1 MPYLFYR
8 LENSTLNF
16 RKRKYSH
23 HEGSDLAHKKM
34 KTLNKLTGGQQRD
47 ELKKVVRND
56 SAVDVKE
63 TASAQ
68 MCNAKEKMVD
78 EVKQADRDVCT
89 TERGGA
95 TVTER
100 GAIVGK
106 LKVEAGGKDEEC
118 ARMEEGSSVE
128 QTDDQ
133 AVPEVSRCDRSPS
146 DQDEDSTDMDE
157 DKRAIR
163 DAEKALRSLSGD
175 WDGDD
180 DFFSSLGKDK
190 ERSRE
195 RLRKDTADKTGKI
208 VDEGSV
214 IVEPTESTEI
224 LVNGKGLCASDTY
237 KEDSKQEAP
246 VVGGGGD
253 GKGCIL
259 VAVPSEDHESIEPR
273 DSESRSDDTV
283 EALLKIEQ
291 ECACIQFLDGQQ
303 TPSPSASQPNQ
314 HTHTARLSEV
324 QGVGLGSGAS
334 ATEVKAE
341 PSESAQDENGS
352 RADGEVKSDYT
363 SIEAQILR
371 SNPLLYDKLYS
382 ESMRTE
388 SDDEKQ
394 LTRGVD
400 TDGGV
405 AFGVEHS
412 STNDLTT
419 DMEKHNGGSKMF
431 ASDNSLCDT
440 AQVEAAQMEAAVIL
454 QEMSIKTDKEAAAI
468 LQQMSIGKRDGNS
481 GLNQSKL
488 RTFSPHED
496 GDNGGRRFTF
506 LDGFK
511 REMTP
516 AVRPNSLENL
526 HSFHETCKKG
536 KKNLFF
542 FYYCPFYVR
551 HLTPNSHVCNMT
563 GLFSEFTFSED
574 GE

>member
-1 MPYLFYR
+1 
-8 LENSTLNF
+8 
-16 RKRKYSH
+16 
-23 HEGSDLAHKKM
+23 M

-47 ELKKVVRND
+47 ELMKVVRND

-100 GAIVGK
+100 GTIVGK
-106 LKVEAGGKDEEC
+106 LKVEAAALTNQLGKHVENLVEQGGKDEEC
-118 ARMEEGSSVE
+118 ARMVE

-190 ERSRE
+190 ERSGE
-195 RLRKDTADKTGKI
+195 RSRKDTADKTGKI

-246 VVGGGGD
+246 VAGGGGD
-253 GKGCIL
+253 EKACIL

-341 PSESAQDENGS
+341 PTESAQDENGS
-352 RADGEVKSDYT
+352 RAEGEVKSYYT

-382 ESMRTE
+382 DAMRTE

-419 DMEKHNGGSKMF
+419 DTEKHNGGSKMF

-516 AVRPNSLENL
+516 AIRPNSLENL

-536 KKNLFF
+536 KKKSVFF
-542 FYYCPFYVR
+542 ITVPF
-551 HLTPNSHVCNMT
+551 M
-563 GLFSEFTFSED
+563 
-574 GE
+574 